1 MFQID
6 VFNLIPKALKQKA
19 IDTTVD
25 FIVNLGKG
33 YLSDEITRRIK
44 KLRSDGEF
52 QEAFEEG
59 LQRAAN
65 RFIEEYTSKDEDLV
79 EAIANDKAF
88 FKNEEVQEAL
98 LNILKKPGI
107 YLVDEQDIVNASFDS
122 ILPDRLNRERVNQA
136 VIFFLK
142 CLAEEVWSLP
152 ELRPIYELQFQRM
165 TAEAVR
171 EQVAIQKAQLQV
183 SIAFSSD
190 IREAL
195 LQLTDAIAEQKL
207 LHSGDLQALPSPP
220 KVSHNLPQP
229 DYERFVGRKNE
240 LKQIRQLLLP
250 YPKSRHFVITIDGI
264 GGIGKSALALEVAD
278 SYRRHFDKLPEDER
292 FEAIIWAT
300 AKQNILTGEGI
311 IPRPQS
317 FRTLEDIYNTIAVT
331 LEREDIIRVRIDEQD
346 NLVRQILTQQ
356 RTLLIIDNLE
366 TVDDERVMSFIRE
379 LPAPTKTIVT
389 TRHRLD
395 VAYPIRVTGLT
406 EDEGLQVIADEANLK
421 NVNIDEEQAKQLF
434 NRTGGIP
441 LAIVWS
447 VAQMGFGYGIETV
460 LTRLGQPSSDIAK
473 FCFEGAVERIRDHS
487 SFKLLLAL
495 SLFTSNASR
504 EALGYITDLA
514 ELDRDDGLVELE
526 KLSLVNKS
534 GNRFQL
540 LPLTKVYSEAE
551 LVKAVDLEAIFQS
564 RWVDYFLNFL
574 QMQSKNRYENLMTVK
589 PEMENVISIVDWCW
603 RTNKLDTFIEFVKV
617 VGFYLWLT
625 GRWNTWNRYAELGLK
640 AAHTTDSELDQ
651 AAFWR
656 TLATL
661 KDFQNDLDEARDFI
675 QKAIDIYQLYE
686 QKDRLADA
694 LWRLAA
700 IQIKNAEYEA
710 AKQNLNKSLVLA
722 EEANTTRPIAD
733 IQHQLA
739 NIDVVEG
746 NYDSAETRLNIG
758 RQVREEDTELSGGL
772 AYTYYSLGKVSLL
785 KKDYKAARRY
795 LEQCLELGQ
804 QRDSKLDIAGAKRR
818 LAELELD
825 LGNLE
830 QAQQF
835 ALEAIELFLNLGM
848 KRELKE
854 TERILEQVNTKL
866 G

>member
-6 VFNLIPKALKQKA
+6 VINLIPKALKQKA

-25 FIVNLGKG
+25 FIVDLGKG
-33 YLSDEITRRIK
+33 YLNDEITRRIR

-52 QEAFEEG
+52 REAFEKG

-65 RFIEEYTSKDEDLV
+65 RFVEEYASQDEDLV
-79 EAIANDKAF
+79 EAIAKDKTF
-88 FKNEEVQEAL
+88 FRNEEVQEAL

-107 YLVDEQDIVNASFDS
+107 YLADEQEIVNKSFDS
-122 ILPDRLNRERVNQA
+122 ILPRRRNRERVNQA

-142 CLAEEVWSLP
+142 CLAEEVWNLP

-171 EQVAIQKAQLQV
+171 EQVAVQKAQLQA
-183 SIAFSSD
+183 SLALSSD
-190 IREAL
+190 IRGAL

-207 LHSGDLQALPSPP
+207 LPGGDIQALPTPP
-220 KVSHNLPQP
+220 NVRHNLPQP

-292 FEAIIWAT
+292 FEAIIWTT

-317 FRTLEDIYNTIAVT
+317 SHTLEDIYNTIAVT
-331 LEREDIIRVRIDEQD
+331 LQREDIIHVQADEQD
-346 NLVRQILTQQ
+346 NLVRQTLTQQ

-379 LPAPTKTIVT
+379 LPAPTKVIVT

-395 VAYPIRVTGLT
+395 VAYPIRVTGLS
-406 EDEGLQVIADEANLK
+406 EDEALELIADEARLK
-421 NVNIDEEQAKQLF
+421 GVTLSKEQAKQLF
-434 NRTGGIP
+434 NRTGGVP

-447 VAQMGFGYGIETV
+447 VSQMGFGYAVESTLI
-460 LTRLGQPSSDIAK
+460 RLGQPTSDIAR

-495 SLFTSNASR
+495 SLFTPDASR

-514 ELDRDDGLVELE
+514 VLDRDDGLVELE
-526 KLSLVNKS
+526 KLCLVNKS
-534 GNRFQL
+534 GNRFNL

-551 LVKAVDLEAIFQS
+551 LAKTADLEVLFKNRLIE
-564 RWVDYFLNFL
+564 YFLNFL
-574 QMQSKNRYENLMTVK
+574 EEKSRNRYENLNVVK
-589 PEMENVISIVDWCW
+589 PELDNIIGIMDWCW
-603 RTNKLDTFIEFVKV
+603 HANKLEILIMFVKKI
-617 VGFYLWLT
+617 GFYLWLT
-625 GRWNTWNRYAELGLK
+625 GRWSTWNRYGELGLK
-640 AAHTTDSELDQ
+640 AAHSTDSELDK
-651 AAFWR
+651 AYFWR
-656 TLATL
+656 LLATL
-661 KDFQNDLDEARDFI
+661 RDFQNDLDEARDFI

-686 QKDRLADA
+686 QKDKLADT

-700 IQIKNAEYEA
+700 IQIKNDEYEA
-710 AKQNLNKSLVLA
+710 AKQNLNKSLALA
-722 EEANTTRPIAD
+722 EEVNSTKPIAD

-739 NIDVVEG
+739 NIEIIEG
-746 NYDSAETRLNIG
+746 NYDSAETRLNKA

-785 KKDYKAARRY
+785 KKNYEAARHY

-804 QRDSKLDIAGAKRR
+804 YRDSKLDIAGAKRR
-818 LAELELD
+818 LAELELNLD
-825 LGNLE
+825 NLE
-830 QAQQF
+830 LARQL
-835 ALEAIELFLNLGM
+835 ALEAIELFTNLGM

-854 TERILEQVNTKL
+854 TQRILDRINT
-866 G
+866 